1 MVVCILVDIECLENI
16 EGPCVQ
22 EMRRKI
28 LATENRNEMCSSE
41 DRVQMD
47 HSDQTFSVTLVL
59 RSDIPHPCDL
69 VWRASDL
76 LEPFNKGTGVGSVIV
91 YEREK
96 EEYVHSTHSPKAWF

>member
-1 MVVCILVDIECLENI
+1 MR
-16 EGPCVQ
+16 
-22 EMRRKI
+22 EMGRKI
-28 LATENRNEMCSSE
+28 LATKDGNEMCGSE

-76 LEPFNKGTGVGSVIV
+76 LEPFDKGTGVGNIIV
-91 YEREK
+91 RTYSKRNLSLRGSRINDEA
-96 EEYVHSTHSPKAWF
+96 YLVSF